1 MTGAAPAAHSQ
12 GGPVVDA
19 VEPALESE
27 QKWGRK

>member
-1 MTGAAPAAHSQ
+1 MTGAAPATHSQ